1 MTIKK
6 YFKIY
11 NINPLY
17 VTFRYANGYFEDIH
31 GNQYLALVHTN
42 ESKENIKT
50 YEELWIKIRDL
61 IKSITRNLDDYGEKY
76 MIIKFNSDDKLSP
89 V

>member
-76 MIIKFNSDDKLSP
+76 MIIKFNSDDKLAP

>member
-1 MTIKK
+1 MIKK
-6 YFKIY
+6 YLEIY

-31 GNQYLALVHTN
+31 GNQYLTLVHTN

-61 IKSITRNLDDYGEKY
+61 IKSRTRNLDDYGEKY
-76 MIIKFNSDDKLSP
+76 MIIKFNSDDKLAP
-89 V
+89 I